1 MKNKKRPILAIVM
14 GIIVFGFIFIRSI
27 IDFVINIKWFK
38 EVGYLS
44 VYFTQIIATLKLMVP
59 FFIICFIGIWLY
71 YKGLR
76 KSIVKYKKVIE
87 VDQKRDKLE
96 RKTFFAVNTVVS
108 FLISFTF
115 SSKYWYRILQFTNS
129 KDFNVKDPLFD
140 FDISFFI
147 FKLPLI
153 QSLHGAL
160 ISLLIFL
167 ILGTFLVYIL
177 LNTKDNMFNL
187 RQGSMKDIKSFKSD
201 ITQFAG
207 KQFAVVAALFLLL
220 ISLGFLINAW
230 NLVYSSRGVVFGASY
245 TDTKISLKFF
255 YGIAIASF
263 IGSLV
268 VFVSIIRSKVKPI
281 IATIVIIFV
290 LSLLEGIVSGVT
302 QSIIVKP
309 NENML
314 ERQFIEYNME
324 YTKKGFN
331 IEDIDQK
338 SYSLENN
345 LNSETINNNLAT
357 IDNIRINAV
366 DQSLEFYNS
375 VQSMK
380 NYYSFSDVDIDRYII
395 DGKYNQ
401 VFISPREINL
411 QKLQDK
417 ADTWQ
422 NRHLTYT
429 HGYGVVMS
437 KVNSVT
443 YDGKPDFVMKDM
455 PLQNFTN
462 ISLENP
468 RIYFGE
474 TVNDYAIVNN
484 ELGEL
489 DYPNS
494 KGNEEKYF
502 YDGKAGIP
510 MTFLNRVMFAIQNG
524 DMNFLLSGAIKNDS
538 KVIINRNI
546 IDRVNKIAPFLLYDN
561 DPYLVVN
568 NDKLYWIIDAYTS
581 SSRYPFS
588 EPVNNINYIRNSVK
602 VVVDAVDGTTN
613 FYTVDKNDPIAACYS
628 SIFPK
633 LFKTIDKL
641 PEGFKEHFKYPE
653 DLFITQCRVM
663 ERYHVDDT
671 GIFYRGEDI
680 WDISRNKNAVEG
692 QDTINKPAYVTMKL
706 PGEEKEEMV
715 LIEYFNLHSREN
727 MIAMMGARM
736 DGDNYGKLALYVF
749 PTSKQEVISPSL
761 FKSTINQQPEISKEL
776 SLWNKEGSEVQF
788 GDTMIIPIEN
798 SLLYVQPLYLRSQ
811 GEKSIPQMKKVIV
824 SYAENIIMED
834 NIEDALNKLFNY
846 SSDAEGDTTD
856 KEKPEKDIEISEE
869 DAQLLEQANDLYDK
883 AIEAQQNGN
892 WAQYG
897 EYIEQLGKLLKKV
910 SE

>member
-14 GIIVFGFIFIRSI
+14 GIIVFAFIFIKSI
-27 IDFVINIKWFK
+27 VDFIINIKWFK

-44 VYFTQIIATLKLMVP
+44 VYFTQITATLKLMIP
-59 FFIICFIGIWLY
+59 FFIICFVSIWIY

-76 KSIVKYKKVIE
+76 KSIVRYKKVIE
-87 VDQKRDKLE
+87 VDPKRDKFE
-96 RKTFFAVNTVVS
+96 RKIFIAANIVVS
-108 FLISFTF
+108 FLISFSF
-115 SSKYWYRILQFTNS
+115 ASKYWYKILQFTNS
-129 KDFNVKDPLFD
+129 KNFNVADPLFG

-153 QSLHGAL
+153 ESLHNAFV
-160 ISLLIFL
+160 SLLVFL
-167 ILGTFLVYIL
+167 IFATFFIYIL
-177 LNTKDNMFNL
+177 LNVKDNIFDFKQNKI
-187 RQGSMKDIKSFKSD
+187 KDIKSLKND
-201 ITQFAG
+201 ITRFAG
-207 KQFAVVAALFLLL
+207 KQLAVVAALLLL
-220 ISLGFLINAW
+220 LVSLSFLINAW

-245 TDTKISLKFF
+245 TDTKVSLNFY
-255 YGIAIASF
+255 YGIAIAAF
-263 IGSLV
+263 IGAII
-268 VFVSIIRSKVKPI
+268 VFVSILRSKVKPI

-290 LSLLEGIVSGVT
+290 LALLEGVASSVT

-314 ERQFIEYNME
+314 ERPFIEYNMK

-331 IEDIDQK
+331 IEDIGQE
-338 SYSLENN
+338 SYALENN
-345 LNSETINNNLAT
+345 LNSDTINNNLDT
-357 IDNIRINAV
+357 INNIRINAV
-366 DQSLEFYNS
+366 NQSLEFYNS

-380 NYYSFSDVDIDRYII
+380 NYYSFTDADIDRYII
-395 DGKYNQ
+395 NGEYNQ
-401 VFISPREINL
+401 VFISPREIDL
-411 QKLQDK
+411 SKLQDK

-429 HGYGVVMS
+429 HGYGAVMS

-455 PLQNFTN
+455 PLQNHTD

-474 TVNDYAIVNN
+474 TASDYAIVKNK
-484 ELGEL
+484 LGEL
-489 DYPNS
+489 DYPS
-494 KGNEEKYF
+494 SSGNEEKYH

-510 MTFLNRVMFAIQNG
+510 MTFSNRVMFAIKNA
-524 DMNFLLSGAIKNDS
+524 DMNFLLSGAISNDS

-568 NDKLYWIIDAYTS
+568 NDKLFWMMDAYTI

-588 EPVNNINYIRNSVK
+588 EPVNGINYIRNSVK
-602 VVVDAVDGTTN
+602 VTIDAMDGTVN
-613 FYTVDKNDPIAACYS
+613 FYIVDKNDPIALCYS
-628 SIFPK
+628 SIFPE

-653 DLFITQCRVM
+653 DLFSAQTSVM

-671 GIFYRGEDI
+671 AMFYRGEDI
-680 WDISRNKNAVEG
+680 WDIAKNKNAVEG
-692 QDTINKPAYVTMKL
+692 QDTPNNAAYVTMKL
-706 PGEEKEEMV
+706 PGKETEEMV
-715 LIEYFNLHSREN
+715 LIQYFNQHSKEN
-727 MIAMMGARM
+727 MIALMGARM
-736 DGDNYGKLALYVF
+736 DGENYGKLVLYVF
-749 PTSKQEVISPSL
+749 PTKQEVLSPSL

-811 GEKSIPQMKKVIV
+811 GEKSIPQMKKIIV
-824 SYAENIIMED
+824 SYGENIIMED
-834 NIEDALNKLFNY
+834 TIEDALNKLFNY
-846 SSDAEGDTTD
+846 STEVDDNISN
-856 KEKPEKDIEISEE
+856 KPDVDIEISEE
-869 DAQLLEQANDLYDK
+869 DAGLLKQANDIYDK
-883 AIEAQQNGN
+883 AIEAQKNGK
-892 WAQYG
+892 WAEYG
-897 EYIEQLGKLLKKV
+897 EYLEQLGELLKSF